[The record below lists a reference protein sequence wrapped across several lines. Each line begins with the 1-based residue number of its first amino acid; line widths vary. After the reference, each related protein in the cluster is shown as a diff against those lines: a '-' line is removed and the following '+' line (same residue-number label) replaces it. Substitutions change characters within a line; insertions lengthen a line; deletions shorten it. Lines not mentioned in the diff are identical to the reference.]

1 MYIKLAADKANILAL
16 ALIAIF
22 DDGSG
27 NATIAIYTGSIP
39 ATPLTAVTTQTLL
52 GTLTCSDPVGT
63 ATDNVIT
70 FGTITQDSAAD
81 ASGTAAWARIFNAD
95 GDAVFDVDVTNAA
108 GTGVIK
114 LNTTT
119 IVAGGPISITS
130 FVINVGS

>member
-1 MYIKLAADKANILAL
+1 MYFKLAAPVANSLAL
-16 ALIAIF
+16 ALIAAL

-27 NATIAIYTGSIP
+27 NATIAIYTGAIP
-39 ATPLTAVTTQTLL
+39 ATPLTAISTQTLL

-81 ASGTAAWARIFNAD
+81 AGGTATWARIFSAD
-95 GDAVFDVDVTNAA
+95 GDAVIDVDVTNGG

-119 IVAGGPISITS
+119 IVSGGPIQITS
-130 FVINVGS
+130 FTITVGA